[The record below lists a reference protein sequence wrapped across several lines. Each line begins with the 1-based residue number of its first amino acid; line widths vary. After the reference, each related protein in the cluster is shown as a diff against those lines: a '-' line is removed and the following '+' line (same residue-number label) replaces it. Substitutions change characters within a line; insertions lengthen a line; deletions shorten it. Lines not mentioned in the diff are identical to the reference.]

1 MLCNKY
7 FINSLRF
14 INLVEPFFLKR
25 FAAILLLGVHLF
37 YLGGYMLAFQYFIHQ
52 SDVQIVKQMY
62 DNKVNSQKLVELKVP
77 VNMPTIQDWTEYEH
91 IEGQIQLNNA
101 YYNYVRLK
109 MTRDTMYLICL
120 PNNAKANLIKAN
132 VIMVKNLNDVPLSKK
147 GANNSTTKKA
157 EWGYDNVY
165 QVIKCDYTPLA
176 ELVREI
182 NNTLAVNL
190 TKPYIESPGKPP
202 NTSC

>member
-1 MLCNKY
+1 
-7 FINSLRF
+7 
-14 INLVEPFFLKR
+14 
-25 FAAILLLGVHLF
+25 
-37 YLGGYMLAFQYFIHQ
+37 
-52 SDVQIVKQMY
+52 MY
-62 DNKVNSQKLVELKVP
+62 ENKVSAQKLVELKVP
-77 VNMPTIQDWTEYEH
+77 VNMPTIQDWAEYEH

-165 QVIKCDYTPLA
+165 QVVKCDYKPPA

-182 NNTLAVNL
+182 NNTLAVDL
-190 TKPYIESPGKPP
+190 TNPYIESPGKPP